1 MNDYQKVLFSQLQ
14 IAGLGIVVIIMGLL
28 KSDSLKIF
36 IPIGAC
42 IFLFGLIR
50 FLFLRSMLK
59 KTGRN
64 SYDLIED
71 QKSLYADSSL
81 SGLFESHENLREAKN
96 DEQDSGPENKES
108 HSSQ

>member
-50 FLFLRSMLK
+50 FLFLRSMMK

-64 SYDLIED
+64 SYGLIED
-71 QKSLYADSSL
+71 QKSLYTDSSL
-81 SGLFESHENLREAKN
+81 SGLFESRENLDEAETETKAA
-96 DEQDSGPENKES
+96 DPENTD
-108 HSSQ
+108 SQASD